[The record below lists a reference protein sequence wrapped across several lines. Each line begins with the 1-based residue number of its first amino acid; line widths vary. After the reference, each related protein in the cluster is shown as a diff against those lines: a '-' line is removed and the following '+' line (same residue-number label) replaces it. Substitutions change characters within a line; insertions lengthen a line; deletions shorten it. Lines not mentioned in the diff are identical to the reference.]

1 MDSLAAQD
9 RSILEPCYPRHA
21 RRWAMDSIK
30 LWARNG
36 EAVRQAI
43 ELGELVHMETASEEL
58 TDEFL
63 LFAIE
68 SGLLKTLADTFPDP
82 RSAPEIGMEVILPA
96 HLAGRL
102 AGLYSL
108 RKTGYVL
115 RSAQVLGALGYS
127 VEVIEPTQGLSL
139 RGTSDDKLFSGDV
152 VRKLLVKM
160 EAQADLSRPG
170 LSPPK
175 EPSVAVKV
183 RERASRRAAKQAVDT
198 AEAEVRA
205 QQVAAQ
211 LVGWYNQHVG
221 VSMLKYARLGKG
233 RRIHILDTTHVEVAL
248 ETGTYECSGV
258 VKNEDGTLSRG
269 YKLATLRTLLD
280 SAGLLTQVALSAIQ
294 VHDVA
299 LCRPLLEQAPV
310 LRAGDLLLE
319 DRGFLDGAT
328 LAALKRKRRVDV
340 IMPLKANM
348 LATQEAI
355 QLAEMAD
362 QWQAHPSR
370 AEQTIALVRGVEH
383 MWAECDVPLNA
394 CVIRFWNKK
403 KKRTDYIVLVTTDLK
418 LSASWI
424 VRHYEE
430 RPEIEQ
436 DYQQMKSGGWQLKK
450 LSSTRYSEIV
460 FYVLTVVLSYSLYHL
475 FANTQAGARFA
486 DKTRQALAFEQLRTQ
501 RTHII
506 VYAGGY
512 FEIFETL
519 HFIQMVLQLSPP
531 VQEHLRTWLV
541 DHLSQI

>member
-1 MDSLAAQD
+1 MHFSCL
-9 RSILEPCYPRHA
+9 RLKVGCCRPGRK
-21 RRWAMDSIK
+21 R
-30 LWARNG
+30 G
-36 EAVRQAI
+36 E
-43 ELGELVHMETASEEL
+43 
-58 TDEFL
+58 
-63 LFAIE
+63 
-68 SGLLKTLADTFPDP
+68 
-82 RSAPEIGMEVILPA
+82 PEIGMEVILPA

-115 RSAQVLGALGYS
+115 RSARVLGALGYS
-127 VEVIEPTQGLSL
+127 VEVTEPAHGLSL

-160 EAQADLSRPG
+160 EQQVDPSQPG
-170 LSPPK
+170 PRLHK

-183 RERASRRAAKQAVDT
+183 RERASRRAVKQTVDKGE
-198 AEAEVRA
+198 AEARA
-205 QQVAAQ
+205 QKVAEQ
-211 LVGWYNQHVG
+211 LVAWYNQHVG
-221 VSMLKYARLGKG
+221 VSMLQYARLGKG

-258 VKNEDGTLSRG
+258 VKNEDGTYSRG

-280 SAGLLTQVALSAIQ
+280 SAGLLSQVALSAIQ

-299 LCRPLLEQAPV
+299 LCRPLLEQAAV

-328 LAALKRKRRVDV
+328 LSHLQRKRRVDV

-355 QLAEMAD
+355 QLAELAG
-362 QWQAHPSR
+362 QWEAHPCR
-370 AEQTIALVRGVEH
+370 AEQSIALVRGVEH

-403 KKRTDYIVLVTTDLK
+403 KKRTDHIVLVTTDLK
-418 LSASWI
+418 LNASWT

-436 DYQQMKSGGWQLKK
+436 DYEQLKSGGWQLKK

-475 FANTQAGARFA
+475 FANTQAGTRFA

-512 FEIFETL
+512 FDIFETL
-519 HFIQMVLQLSPP
+519 SFVQMVLQLSPP
-531 VQEHLRTWLV
+531 VQERLRTWLAE
-541 DHLSQI
+541 HLNQIQKRE

>member
-1 MDSLAAQD
+1 
-9 RSILEPCYPRHA
+9 
-21 RRWAMDSIK
+21 MDSIK
-30 LWARNG
+30 LWARDG
-36 EAVRQAI
+36 EAVHQAI
-43 ELGELVHMETASEEL
+43 ELGEIAHMETASEEL

-68 SGLLKTLADTFPDP
+68 SGLLKTWAEVFPDP

-96 HLAGRL
+96 HLAARF
-102 AGLYSL
+102 AGLYSM
-108 RKTGYVL
+108 RKAGYVL
-115 RSAQVLGALGYS
+115 RSARVLGALGYS
-127 VEVIEPTQGLSL
+127 VEVIDPAHGLSL

-152 VRKLLVKM
+152 VRK
-160 EAQADLSRPG
+160 
-170 LSPPK
+170 
-175 EPSVAVKV
+175 
-183 RERASRRAAKQAVDT
+183 
-198 AEAEVRA
+198 AEAEARA

-211 LVGWYNQHVG
+211 LVSWYNQQVG
-221 VSMLKYARLGKG
+221 VSLLQYARLGRG
-233 RRIHILDTTHVEVAL
+233 RRIHILDTTHVEVPL

-294 VHDVA
+294 VHDMA
-299 LCRPLLEQAPV
+299 LCRPLLAEAPV

-328 LAALKRKRRVDV
+328 VSHLKRQRQVDV
-340 IMPLKANM
+340 IIPLKANM

-355 QLAEMAD
+355 QLAAMAD
-362 QWQAHPSR
+362 KWEAHPSR
-370 AEQTIALVRGVEH
+370 AEQRIAWVHGVEH
-383 MWAECDVPLNA
+383 MWPECAVPLNA

-403 KKRTDYIVLVTTDLK
+403 KKCTDHIVLVTTDLK
-418 LSASWI
+418 LNAPWM

-436 DYQQMKSGGWQLKK
+436 DYEQMKSGGWQLQK

-475 FANTQAGARFA
+475 FANTKRGARFA

-501 RTHII
+501 RTHVI
-506 VYAGGY
+506 VYAGGH
-512 FEIFETL
+512 FELFETL
-519 HFIQMVLQLSPP
+519 RFVQMVLQLSPP
-531 VQEHLRTWLV
+531 VQERLRTWLV
-541 DHLSQI
+541 EHLNQIQKRE

>member
-1 MDSLAAQD
+1 
-9 RSILEPCYPRHA
+9 
-21 RRWAMDSIK
+21 MDSIK

-63 LFAIE
+63 LFAID
-68 SGLLKTLADTFPDP
+68 SGLLKTWAEAFPDP
-82 RSAPEIGMEVILPA
+82 RREPEIGMEVILPA
-96 HLAGRL
+96 HLAGRF

-115 RSAQVLGALGYS
+115 RSARVLGALGYS
-127 VEVIEPTQGLSL
+127 VEVIEPDQGLSV

-160 EAQADLSRPG
+160 EQQVDLSQCSPRPV
-170 LSPPK
+170 
-175 EPSVAVKV
+175 EVPSVAVKV
-183 RERASRRAAKQAVDT
+183 RERASRRAVKQVVDE
-198 AEAEVRA
+198 AEAAIRA
-205 QQVAAQ
+205 LQVADQ
-211 LVGWYNQHVG
+211 LVQWYNQHVA
-221 VSMLKYARLGKG
+221 VSMLKYARLGRG
-233 RRIHILDTTHVEVAL
+233 RRIHILDTTRVEVPL

-258 VKNEDGTLSRG
+258 VKNDDGTYARG

-280 SAGLLTQVALSAIQ
+280 SAGLLSQVAMSAIQ

-299 LCRPLLEQAPV
+299 LCRPLLERAPV

-319 DRGFLDGAT
+319 DRGFIDGAT
-328 LAALKRKRRVDV
+328 LSHLKRKRRVDV

-355 QLAEMAD
+355 QLATMAD
-362 QWQAHPSR
+362 KWEAHPSR
-370 AEQTIALVRGVEH
+370 ANQRMALVCGVEH
-383 MWAECDVPLNA
+383 MWSECEVPLNA
-394 CVIRFWNKK
+394 CVIQFWNKK
-403 KKRTDYIVLVTTDLK
+403 KKRIDHIVLVTTDRK
-418 LSASWI
+418 LNASWI

-436 DYQQMKSGGWQLKK
+436 DYEQMKSGGWQLQK
-450 LSSTRYSEIV
+450 LSSTRYSEVV

-475 FANTQAGARFA
+475 FANTPPGARFA

-519 HFIQMVLQLSPP
+519 SFVQMVLQLSPP
-531 VQEHLRTWLV
+531 IQERLRTWLAE
-541 DHLSQI
+541 HLSQIQKRE

>member
-1 MDSLAAQD
+1 M
-9 RSILEPCYPRHA
+9 
-21 RRWAMDSIK
+21 
-30 LWARNG
+30 
-36 EAVRQAI
+36 RQAI
-43 ELGELVHMETASEEL
+43 ELGEFVHMETASEEF
-58 TDEFL
+58 TDAFL

-68 SGLLKTLADTFPDP
+68 SGLSKKWAEAFPDP
-82 RSAPEIGMEVILPA
+82 REEPEIGMEVMLLA
-96 HLAGRL
+96 HMAGRF

-115 RSAQVLGALGYS
+115 RSARVLGALGYS
-127 VEVIEPTQGLSL
+127 VEVVEPEHGLSL
-139 RGTSDDKLFSGDV
+139 RGTSDAKRLSGDV

-160 EAQADLSRPG
+160 EQQVDLSQPAP
-170 LSPPK
+170 LLAQ

-183 RERASRRAAKQAVDT
+183 RERVSRRAVKQAVHN

-205 QQVAAQ
+205 LQVAEPLISWDNQ
-211 LVGWYNQHVG
+211 YVGG
-221 VSMLKYARLGKG
+221 SMLRYARLGKG
-233 RRIHILDTTHVEVAL
+233 RRIHILDTPHVEVAL

-258 VKNEDGTLSRG
+258 VKNDDGTYSRG

-299 LCRPLLEQAPV
+299 LCRPLLAQAPV

-328 LAALKRKRRVDV
+328 LSELKRQRKVDV

-355 QLAEMAD
+355 ALAEMAD

-370 AEQTIALVRGVEH
+370 GDQRIALVRGVEH

-394 CVIRFWNKK
+394 GVIRFWNKK
-403 KKRTDYIVLVTTDLK
+403 KKRPDHIVLVTTDLK
-418 LSASWI
+418 LSAPWI
-424 VRHYEE
+424 VRHSEE
-430 RPEIEQ
+430 RPEIAQ

-475 FANTQAGARFA
+475 FGNTQAGARFA
-486 DKTRQALAFEQLRTQ
+486 DKTRQAIAFEQLRTQ

-506 VYAGGY
+506 V
-512 FEIFETL
+512 
-519 HFIQMVLQLSPP
+519 
-531 VQEHLRTWLV
+531 
-541 DHLSQI
+541 

>member
-1 MDSLAAQD
+1 M
-9 RSILEPCYPRHA
+9 E
-21 RRWAMDSIK
+21 SIK

-68 SGLLKTLADTFPDP
+68 SGLSKKWAAAFPDP
-82 RSAPEIGMEVILPA
+82 REEPEIGMEVILPA
-96 HLAGRL
+96 HLAGRF

-115 RSAQVLGALGYS
+115 RSARVLGALGYS
-127 VEVIEPTQGLSL
+127 VEVVEPAHGLSA

-160 EAQADLSRPG
+160 EQAVDLSQPVAS
-170 LSPPK
+170 LAK
-175 EPSVAVKV
+175 EPSVVVKV
-183 RERASRRAAKQAVDT
+183 RARASRRAVKQAVDA
-198 AEAEVRA
+198 AEAEARA
-205 QQVAAQ
+205 LKVAEQ
-211 LVGWYNQHVG
+211 LVAWYNQHVG
-221 VSMLKYARLGKG
+221 ISMLNYARLGRG
-233 RRIHILDTTHVEVAL
+233 RRLHILDTTRVEVPL

-258 VKNEDGTLSRG
+258 VKNEDGTYARG

-280 SAGLLTQVALSAIQ
+280 SAGLLSQVALSPIQ

-299 LCRPLLEQAPV
+299 LCRPLLEQTPV

-328 LAALKRKRRVDV
+328 LSHLKRKRRVDV
-340 IMPLKANM
+340 ITPLKANM

-362 QWQAHPSR
+362 QWEAHPSR
-370 AEQTIALVRGVEH
+370 ADQSIAFVRGVEH
-383 MWAECDVPLNA
+383 MWSECEVPLNA
-394 CVIRFWNKK
+394 CVIRFWHKK
-403 KKRTDYIVLVTTDLK
+403 KKRNDHIVLVTTDQK

-436 DYQQMKSGGWQLKK
+436 DYEQMKSGGWQLTK

-475 FANTQAGARFA
+475 FANTQAGTRFA
-486 DKTRQALAFEQLRTQ
+486 DTTRQALAFEQLRTQ

-506 VYAGGY
+506 VYAGGS

-519 HFIQMVLQLSPP
+519 RFVQMVLQLSPP
-531 VQEHLRTWLV
+531 VQERLRHWLDEHLHTVQKRE
-541 DHLSQI
+541 